1 MRVARRHHYVPQFYL
16 KGFTA
21 ERRKKRQL
29 VVFDGKDRKS
39 YTTAIDNVGLERDF
53 NRVEIEGLEA
63 DAFEKVMASFEG
75 QVAPALDRIIA
86 AGAIQS
92 DEDRFALVNL
102 ICALSLRNPRLRET
116 IRDFHERVAKQMLGL
131 MLQTPERW
139 AAQLEKIRQNGSV
152 KDPASVSHEDMKKF
166 ARGDKWKVTVPTG
179 RHIQLELQT
188 FEKLLPFFL
197 KRNWLVVRA
206 PKNSGGFV
214 TSDHPV
220 VLTWSDPE
228 MRRGFYPPG
237 FGLRGT
243 AVLFPVC
250 TRMAVAGAFEDKG
263 IVIDIIED
271 AVAGFNGAQVA
282 YSERQ
287 VYARDYHFKYSMQ
300 PDEEPQ
306 KGSRLIDDKRFR
318 KPATVSYDLD

>member
-1 MRVARRHHYVPQFYL
+1 
-16 KGFTA
+16 
-21 ERRKKRQL
+21 

-166 ARGDKWKVTVPTG
+166 ARGDKWKVTVPHRPAHPARASNLRETLA
-179 RHIQLELQT
+179 ILFKAQLARSART
-188 FEKLLPFFL
+188 EKLGRICNL
-197 KRNWLVVRA
+197 
-206 PKNSGGFV
+206 G
-214 TSDHPV
+214 
-220 VLTWSDPE
+220 
-228 MRRGFYPPG
+228 PPG
-237 FGLRGT
+237 CPHL
-243 AVLFPVC
+243 V
-250 TRMAVAGAFEDKG
+250 
-263 IVIDIIED
+263 
-271 AVAGFNGAQVA
+271 
-282 YSERQ
+282 
-287 VYARDYHFKYSMQ
+287 
-300 PDEEPQ
+300 
-306 KGSRLIDDKRFR
+306 GSRNAPRILSSRLWSSRHRCSISRVHSNGCCGRFR
-318 KPATVSYDLD
+318 R